1 MWYSIILLIA
11 ALMFVVAFLLVAY
24 RLIAGPNSMD
34 RMQSLDTTVAILQ
47 CALGAY
53 ICWSLDTTVTNA
65 MVSLAL
71 LGFISSVAVTRFRK
85 KDNT

>member
-1 MWYSIILLIA
+1 MNPYTIVLI
-11 ALMFVVAFLLVAY
+11 VVAVMFAASFIMVLGRMVV
-24 RLIAGPNSMD
+24 GPNSMD
-34 RMQSLDTTVAILQ
+34 RLQALDTTVAILQ

-65 MVSLAL
+65 MIVVAL

-85 KDNT
+85 KD